1 MKKMPEVLPARWG
14 KRVELPRGLV
24 RPGWPW
30 APEFNDR
37 VLESKDAG
45 GKEQES
51 NGKEPE
57 QPNDEEPTPEEEPE
71 EEKEKDEVETEEKL
85 ISELLALK
93 LWAFV
98 KELKVFLF
106 EL

>member
-1 MKKMPEVLPARWG
+1 MVNPWENSPDL
-14 KRVELPRGLV
+14 RVNQG
-24 RPGWPW
+24 GHGQ
-30 APEFNDR
+30 PEFNDR